1 MTPNIDCYRVL
12 AAVYIGVVLKAM
24 YIYIYIYIYSKLH
37 DPTVTA
43 GDSTQPKPRNLK
55 P

>member
-24 YIYIYIYIYSKLH
+24 YIYIANYMIQLLQLG
-37 DPTVTA
+37 TVPNRNPETLN
-43 GDSTQPKPRNLK
+43 PKP
-55 P
+55 